1 MNFLIYQLEQYE
13 SCVRLEI
20 EESSNQKK
28 KKKNHRASLN
38 SLKNQKAHILSMQH
52 RDVINTEIERKHQQK
67 RTPGELRFTW
77 KRA

>member
-28 KKKNHRASLN
+28 KKKL
-38 SLKNQKAHILSMQH
+38 
-52 RDVINTEIERKHQQK
+52 IELALIH
-67 RTPGELRFTW
+67 
-77 KRA
+77 

>member
-28 KKKNHRASLN
+28 KKKKL
-38 SLKNQKAHILSMQH
+38 
-52 RDVINTEIERKHQQK
+52 IELALIH
-67 RTPGELRFTW
+67 
-77 KRA
+77 